1 MAKPTLKG
9 GNMWYAVQVRTGQEE
24 KVKTLCNIMIPEE
37 FLEECFIPRYEKKV
51 KYFGSWHIDTEV
63 LFPGYIFMISEQIDD
78 LRVAVKKIPTLTKI
92 LGDEDG
98 VIALYEKEVKFLKK
112 FGKDDHLIKLSQGH
126 MENDWIVITDGPMKD
141 FEGTIKKIDRH
152 KRSAVIEV
160 EFFGRKM
167 DVKVGLEIV
176 KKI

>member
-1 MAKPTLKG
+1 
-9 GNMWYAVQVRTGQEE
+9 MWYAVQVRTGQEE
-24 KVKTLCNIMIPEE
+24 KIQTLCSVMIPEDI
-37 FLEECFIPRYEKKV
+37 LKECFIPRYEKKM
-51 KYFGSWHIDTEV
+51 KYLGSWHMLNEI
-63 LFPGYIFMISEQIDD
+63 LFPGYVFMISERIDD
-78 LRVAVKKIPTLTKI
+78 LRIAVKKIPSLTKI

-98 VIALYEKEVKFLKK
+98 VIPLYEKEVKFLKK
-112 FGKDDHLIKLSQGH
+112 FGKEEHLIKMSQGY
-126 MENDWIVITDGPMKD
+126 MENEWIVISEGPMKD